1 MKKRGIIIF
10 IIMCITLNI
19 ILISP
24 FDNKKTSSRELII
37 TKKEEKKLK
46 GTFSSSLD
54 KLETYFLAL
63 NGKKKIDFIFDYPD
77 DFDKTVN
84 LTSDNENVVKIENGI
99 LYGIGVGTS
108 TITATLTDGNTK
120 NYQI

>member
-37 TKKEEKKLK
+37 AKKEEKK
-46 GTFSSSLD
+46 T
-54 KLETYFLAL
+54 
-63 NGKKKIDFIFDYPD
+63 
-77 DFDKTVN
+77 
-84 LTSDNENVVKIENGI
+84 
-99 LYGIGVGTS
+99 
-108 TITATLTDGNTK
+108 
-120 NYQI
+120 

>member
-1 MKKRGIIIF
+1 
-10 IIMCITLNI
+10 MCITLNI

-63 NGKKKIDFIFDYPD
+63 NGKKKIDFIFDYEIE
-77 DFDKTVN
+77 KAKK
-84 LTSDNENVVKIENGI
+84 SSIKVKMKPLI
-99 LYGIGVGTS
+99 
-108 TITATLTDGNTK
+108 
-120 NYQI
+120 